1 MAWWRWG
8 LNRDEDSY
16 HNTTFNACIGRKLRA
31 THAADGR
38 GNDTPLRHARGVRR
52 EAFTIRRSLP
62 AIFSSLIRQNKY
74 PTNRTKCR
82 TRRYTGY
89 QDLTEYNS
97 TPCCQRLDA
106 VLSLLTAG
114 SRKRQ
119 IRYMW
124 AYLCCTTPTA
134 SWMREHPRV
143 SFTISNWEAAVTSV
157 SPNTATWTK
166 FTAGHT
172 MTLRYTSPSRKAGI

>member
-1 MAWWRWG
+1 MKIVIIILLLTLASVVSCEPPMPPT
-8 LNRDEDSY
+8 DEEMIR
-16 HNTTFNACIGRKLRA
+16 HFA
-31 THAADGR
+31 THEAAFDKIR
-38 GNDTPLRHARGVRR
+38 KSWRRVRR
-52 EAFTIRRSLP
+52 EAFTIHRSLP
-62 AIFSSLIRQNKY
+62 AIFSSLIRQDKY

-119 IRYMW
+119 IRYM
-124 AYLCCTTPTA
+124 
-134 SWMREHPRV
+134 
-143 SFTISNWEAAVTSV
+143 
-157 SPNTATWTK
+157 
-166 FTAGHT
+166 
-172 MTLRYTSPSRKAGI
+172 